1 MLPRLLLTTPPFISG
16 QAEVVM
22 ESVIVAVIVAICAA
36 FSAWRLMSIRMRLKT
51 LDALSILPGISNLRR
66 RTLARLSGGGGCGS
80 CQAATKTV
88 NANGRSANQK
98 PAAPHR

>member
-1 MLPRLLLTTPPFISG
+1 
-16 QAEVVM
+16 V
-22 ESVIVAVIVAICAA
+22 ESVIVGIIVACCAML
-36 FSAWRLMSIRMRLKT
+36 SAWRLMSIQMRLKT

-80 CQAATKTV
+80 CQAATKTF
-88 NANGRSANQK
+88 NATARSANQR

>member
-1 MLPRLLLTTPPFISG
+1 LGL
-16 QAEVVM
+16 ADVVV
-22 ESVIVAVIVAICAA
+22 ESVIVAVIVAFCAV
-36 FSAWRLMSIRMRLKT
+36 FSAWRLMSIRMRLKA
-51 LDALSILPGISNLRR
+51 LDALSMLPGISNLRR

-80 CQAATKTV
+80 CQAATKTF